1 MRQTSVSHTHH
12 PSAPMRTRTPKTR
25 RTPHSSAPARWC
37 ANLAMCTI
45 CGGKAATLAL
55 RSARRSKA
63 TSACDGLKRVAHRL
77 IESTTAPVRGSQGAL
92 KALNALNAR
101 VFIKSGKLISSKN
114 DWFHDFLG
122 LILADEFLHWLHFAD
137 LLLCL
142 FALVRVRLLLCCVL
156 PVALVYPVES
166 QGGAGIDH

>member
-1 MRQTSVSHTHH
+1 MAQPEVVMGSLGRNWTFTGLVHF
-12 PSAPMRTRTPKTR
+12 
-25 RTPHSSAPARWC
+25 
-37 ANLAMCTI
+37 NLDIREEC
-45 CGGKAATLAL
+45 KE
-55 RSARRSKA
+55 
-63 TSACDGLKRVAHRL
+63 RL
-77 IESTTAPVRGSQGAL
+77 L
-92 KALNALNAR
+92 
-101 VFIKSGKLISSKN
+101 IKSGKLIRSEN